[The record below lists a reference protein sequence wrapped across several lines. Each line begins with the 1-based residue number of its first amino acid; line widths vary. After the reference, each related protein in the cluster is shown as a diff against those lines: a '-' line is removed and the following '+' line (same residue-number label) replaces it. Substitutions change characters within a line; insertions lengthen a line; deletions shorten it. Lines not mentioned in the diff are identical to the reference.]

1 LTIAGANPRLDLKNC
16 TVLGRLA
23 LSEVGRRFARAS
35 VYCLPTRIEPFGVS
49 IVEAMMHRLPV
60 VASTVGAI
68 PDLVQEGVTGH
79 MVAPG
84 DVELLAEKLSGLL
97 QEPER
102 CRRYGEAGFQRAAAQ
117 YTWSAVG
124 ARIRAE
130 VMSCL
135 GGASA

>member
-1 LTIAGANPRLDLKNC
+1 M
-16 TVLGRLA
+16 LGRLA

-49 IVEAMMHRLPV
+49 ILDAMMHRLPV

-68 PDLVQEGVTGH
+68 PDMVQEGVTGH

-84 DVELLAEKLSGLL
+84 DPELLAAKLNGLL
-97 QEPER
+97 QQSER
-102 CRRYGEAGFQRAAAQ
+102 CRRYGEAGFQRAAGH

-124 ARIRAE
+124 ARIRAH

-135 GGASA
+135 GSASA